1 MTPDERRGLL
11 LAALA
16 VVFFSTSPVLILLAD
31 PMPAL
36 VKTWVR
42 MLVAALAVGA
52 LALVT
57 SRSAHNPASVTLAP
71 RASGG
76 LLRRTARLTWARF
89 AVYGLVAALHF
100 YFYIASLDY
109 TTPAHSLSIV
119 YTAPIFVTLLSAL
132 LLREHVRR
140 RQWAGIGVTVL
151 GIAILAG
158 LEPTM
163 TWTMALGDFLALLSA
178 VTFGLYSVAGRYE
191 RDRYPLFTYASR
203 VYGAAALWL
212 LPAAL
217 LAKPGAPPGSFG
229 WQQIAAVVALGIVP
243 LALGHTLYNAAL
255 RRVHAT
261 YVNIIASQEIT
272 GGVLLAFLVFGQ
284 VPSPNALIG
293 AAVTLVGIAFVL
305 R

>member
-1 MTPDERRGLL
+1 MTPHARRGLL
-11 LAALA
+11 LAAIA

-31 PMPAL
+31 PMPSL

-42 MLVAALAVGA
+42 MLVAALAVGS
-52 LALVT
+52 LALLA
-57 SRSAHNPASVTLAP
+57 SRSSSTPSSTTLAP
-71 RASGG
+71 RT
-76 LLRRTARLTWARF
+76 RRQTWTRF
-89 AVYGLVAALHF
+89 ALYGLIAALHF

-119 YTAPIFVTLLSAL
+119 YSAPVFVTLFSAIFL
-132 LLREHVRR
+132 HEHVRR
-140 RQWAGIGVTVL
+140 AQWAGIGVTVL

-163 TWTMALGDFLALLSA
+163 SWAMALGDFLALLSA
-178 VTFGLYSVAGRYE
+178 VTFGFYSVAGRYE

-203 VYGAAALWL
+203 VYGAASLWI
-212 LPAAL
+212 LPVAL
-217 LAKPGAPPGSFG
+217 LALPGAPEGSWG
-229 WQQIAAVVALGIVP
+229 WQQIVAVVALGIGP

-261 YVNIIASQEIT
+261 YVNIIASQEVT
-272 GGVLLAFLVFGQ
+272 GGVLLAFLILGQ
-284 VPSPNALIG
+284 VPSPNALVG

-305 R
+305 K

>member
-1 MTPDERRGLL
+1 MTPGERRGLL
-11 LAALA
+11 FAALA

-36 VKTWVR
+36 VKTWGR
-42 MLVAALAVGA
+42 MLVAALAVGS

-57 SRSAHNPASVTLAP
+57 ARATTVQPSPALP
-71 RASGG
+71 H
-76 LLRRTARLTWARF
+76 RTARHTWARF
-89 AVYGLVAALHF
+89 GMYGLVAALHF

-109 TTPAHSLSIV
+109 TTPAHSLAIV
-119 YTAPIFVTLLSAL
+119 YTAPVFVTLLSAL
-132 LLREHVRR
+132 FLREHVRR
-140 RQWAGIGVTVL
+140 ARWAGIGVTVL

-178 VTFGLYSVAGRYE
+178 VTFGFYSVAGRYE
-191 RDRYPLFTYASR
+191 RNRYPLFVYASR

-212 LPAAL
+212 LPVAL
-217 LAKPGAPPGSFG
+217 LALPSAPPASWG
-229 WQQIAAVVALGIVP
+229 WQPVAAVVALGIFP

-261 YVNIIASQEIT
+261 YVNIIASQEVT

-284 VPSPNALIG
+284 VPSPTTLIG
-293 AAVTLVGIAFVL
+293 AAITLTGIAFVL